1 MKLILANPP
10 RSSRR
15 RRRRHRRARR
25 NPGVSS
31 VKRSIRRR
39 FAGLGSI
46 GSVKAYLNKGTIKD
60 AAFGAAATIAVP
72 MLLSKVGVLQK
83 VKSPVAKVLVTAGA
97 MIGIAAVAK
106 KAVGESGAKA
116 IALSGLTVACIGLYN
131 NFAKKK
137 AGLSG
142 YEEISGY
149 DDLTGYEDMAGYD
162 DIAGYLE
169 GPEDDLGDDDLG
181 DDELGDDELGDDEL
195 GDDVLE
201 GEYEVVG

>member
-1 MKLILANPP
+1 MKLIVANPP

-25 NPGVSS
+25 NPGVSH
-31 VKRSIRRR
+31 VKSSRRRR

-46 GSVKAYLNKGTIKD
+46 GSVKSYLNKATIKD
-60 AAFGAAATIAVP
+60 AAFGAAATLAVP

-137 AGLSG
+137 SGLAG
-142 YEEISGY
+142 YEDISGY
-149 DDLTGYEDMAGYD
+149 DDLGDYELGAYD
-162 DIAGYLE
+162 DDGIAGYL
-169 GPEDDLGDDDLG
+169 DGDTDDLG